1 MKGGTGILIDSN
13 NESAFNDFMNNST
26 FEYFSRGGNGLIFV
40 ATLNPGVVSPY
51 QHLDA
56 STYGSP
62 VTKLIIKIC
71 FILDRI
77 TGPTNIG
84 LYPMLYDEFTNEV
97 NIQTDVFLKTMNY
110 LQPLCPAIV
119 YAGILEPI
127 STNVV
132 GRIIEQSI
140 AVLKSKPM
148 IPTDHDAVK
157 LLNKIHTYFQRKKIN
172 KIGIIA
178 MEFADN
184 YKMVKTE
191 MSTNPKYTTDSNKL
205 ENTISLYNIAR
216 YMVIELAVKT
226 GYNHGDYH
234 ISNMLINLTKNTYF
248 KGIHGEPLL
257 IDFGFTVK
265 LSQQTI
271 EKIKEFYKEGK
282 YNDILNTICKTPRS
296 DGLMLNSPEF
306 DRFYGYACSPQLL
319 SSIKT
324 NNTQIGQMIK
334 LKQEAIDDII
344 KRFDLERKQNN
355 LPYLPLSNKIKNKM
369 YIGMIDDIVPLKDN
383 IKKAKVELKN
393 KQIIENNP
401 TPYVF
406 PYASLPPEVE
416 KNNEV
421 INEVN
426 KNEVINEVNKNDV
439 NKNEVTHTDEQ
450 IVAGYKKRCP
460 NGTQKNRK
468 TEQCESSRKATPKL
482 ATPKLV
488 TLSKAVGKRCPKGTR
503 KNKKTGEC
511 ELK

>member
-1 MKGGTGILIDSN
+1 MKGGTGVLIDSN
-13 NESAFNDFMNNST
+13 NESAFNDFMDNST

-40 ATLNPGVVSPY
+40 ATLKPGVVSPY

-56 STYGSP
+56 DNYGSP

-71 FILDRI
+71 FILDSI
-77 TGPTNIG
+77 KGPTNLG
-84 LYPMLYDEFTNEV
+84 LYPMLYDEFKNEV

-157 LLNKIHTYFQRKKIN
+157 LLKKIHTHFQSKKIN

-184 YKMVKTE
+184 YKMVSTE
-191 MSTNPKYTTDSNKL
+191 MSTNPKYTTDSNQL
-205 ENTISLYNIAR
+205 ENKISLYNIAR

-265 LSQQTI
+265 LSQQTM

-334 LKQEAIDDII
+334 LKQEATDDII
-344 KRFDLERKQNN
+344 KRFDLERSQKH
-355 LPYLPLSNKIKNKM
+355 LPHLPLSNKIKNKM
-369 YIGMIDDIVPLKDN
+369 YIGMIDDIVTLKPD
-383 IKKAKVELKN
+383 IQKKAKVGVKN
-393 KQIIENNP
+393 NQIIENNP

-406 PYASLPPEVE
+406 PYASLP
-416 KNNEV
+416 NEV
-421 INEVN
+421 T
-426 KNEVINEVNKNDV
+426 
-439 NKNEVTHTDEQ
+439 KNEVTKNEVTNEVSKNEVPNKVTKNEVTE
-450 IVAGYKKRCP
+450 IVAVSKKRCP
-460 NGTQKNRK
+460 TGTQKNKK
-468 TEQCESSRKATPKL
+468 TGQCESRRKATPKL
-482 ATPKLV
+482 VTP
-488 TLSKAVGKRCPKGTR
+488 SKTVVKRCPKGTR
-503 KNKKTGEC
+503 RNKKTGQC